1 MDSPLLASRFVVEVG
16 DRPLPVSEVQGLGYE
31 AGLEP
36 AATVV
41 LRRAA
46 GTDRALLEWALEPA
60 ERPVRVTLLDHTG
73 EPALAYLLD
82 DARPVAWRGPEL
94 SATSPEIAM
103 EELVLA
109 VGRVR
114 LR

>member
-1 MDSPLLASRFVVEVG
+1 VDSPLLASRFLVQIG
-16 DRPLPVSEVQGLGYE
+16 DREVPVGEVQGLGY
-31 AGLEP
+31 AAHAEP
-36 AATVV
+36 AASVT

-46 GTDRALLEWALEPA
+46 GTDPTLLDWALEPA
-60 ERPVRVTLLDHTG
+60 ERPVRVTLLDHRG
-73 EPALAYLLD
+73 EPAVTYLLD
-82 DARPVAWRGPEL
+82 GARPTSWHGPAL

-109 VGRVR
+109 VDRVR